1 MAFSIQSTSQAITS
15 QVRNTLIALRERRDL
30 LASSIQSILQAIASQ
45 VGNPPQFVENQEQNG
60 FRDFM
65 HPVQSI
71 MCVSVANV
79 RVVSGKL
86 QGLNLI
92 HMDEI

>member
-1 MAFSIQSTSQAITS
+1 LAFSIQSTSQAITS

-45 VGNPPQFVENQEQNG
+45 VRDPPQFVENQEQNG
-60 FRDFM
+60 FRNFM

-71 MCVSVANV
+71 TVQCMCVSVANV
-79 RVVSGKL
+79 RVVSGK
-86 QGLNLI
+86 
-92 HMDEI
+92 